1 MIGWRSL
8 HLSLWH
14 FCWFLWLF
22 HYVVCECFFY
32 SIFSLGNV
40 AFLLLLALRSFYRPH
55 AKLCTP
61 SVSFYSEYELV
72 SSQTLQCLNNFYM
85 KKINTKLTSLDPLW
99 NKFVILYLF
108 GIVDLD
114 IFPINIFKLY
124 KIWLRINIINGVKT
138 TEGEHICLSK
148 SISLFYR

>member
-1 MIGWRSL
+1 MKKNQYIKLYIYEWIILFIHIIKDLSRMYFTKDKKTHILDRHDKTAYIIIITNWQISWILVFMIGWRSL

-72 SSQTLQCLNNFYM
+72 SSQTLQCLTNFYT
-85 KKINTKLTSLDPLW
+85 KK
-99 NKFVILYLF
+99 
-108 GIVDLD
+108 
-114 IFPINIFKLY
+114 
-124 KIWLRINIINGVKT
+124 
-138 TEGEHICLSK
+138 
-148 SISLFYR
+148 